1 MAGAPLLV
9 SYVGPLG
16 RSAGAP
22 SHLRPR
28 VVPRFTT
35 DGAAARA
42 LVRPCNSQP
51 DREDLH
57 FSSELMSSD
66 GCCIIFHI
74 HLKRYWGTIFRKI
87 ASRG

>member
-42 LVRPCNSQP
+42 LVGVCNSQA
-51 DREDLH
+51 
-57 FSSELMSSD
+57 D
-66 GCCIIFHI
+66 GEGIAFCLIVKN
-74 HLKRYWGTIFRKI
+74 LTRYSKDFCFIKFLYI
-87 ASRG
+87 